1 MFPIHKLLAAA
12 AVLAM
17 TAVPA
22 AAQEA
27 PAEESKE
34 APASSPR
41 IIRQDFESIT
51 PVTLVGSEDPDLV
64 LTGLPLGWRENS
76 ETTSSRARTSA
87 ARGATPV
94 RVIRACEIS
103 LRLDD
108 NCAAN

>member
-1 MFPIHKLLAAA
+1 MFPMHKLLAVA
-12 AVLAM
+12 AVLAA

-41 IIRQDFESIT
+41 IVRQDFESIT
-51 PVTLVGSEDPDLV
+51 PVTTLGFDETVPARY
-64 LTGLPLGWRENS
+64 PLGWREDNQK
-76 ETTSSRARTSA
+76 TANRARTPG

-108 NCAAN
+108 DCATN